1 MNTNHRTRSKSR
13 LLRYLL
19 PSLTGRGRGVG
30 LFLLSAALSLQVS
43 AYTVT
48 HVAEAP
54 QWQID
59 WSYNQPRPDWQEPS
73 ASSYMNFSVI
83 LVTLE
88 EELQPYASNNDLL
101 ALFVGDELRGMSG
114 PALDMSTGETDNKHF
129 VVKAYGDESG
139 GDMIDVTLKY
149 YNAQLR
155 QVFSRSTTMAYNPD
169 EVLGIEED
177 FIPNFTLGSAKYP
190 VVKTIDVA
198 DILASAG
205 ITPADGDI
213 AAAFVGDECRG
224 VSQLSMV
231 NGQWSMGDGQWSTVN
246 LQCSMVNENETV
258 IVKYYDAARSRVFTF
273 DGSVTGDANGDGK
286 VDVADIATVI
296 SVMADGSA
304 GDSPASAD
312 VNGDGTVDVAD
323 IASIISIMAGTPSS
337 PSEQVSNTRPLTISV
352 TEKPFINPDASA
364 SRGTSSV
371 RKAAITTAS
380 TLSEFRMDYTYG
392 TTSSQGYRTATKDG
406 EGKWKGD
413 DEGWPYTDA
422 TVNWYAHNGYPNGKI
437 QEAPFDL
444 TKDADKKPYLSF
456 TVNNDVAK
464 QKDLLVATATGTWDS
479 TGGNLS
485 FTFDHACSALRFYM
499 KKAKNISDYTLTVT
513 SVQLCN
519 VVNEGNYFFN
529 TASWVPGTTTD
540 NYSIFSGS
548 ATLGDTDYT
557 IMDNS
562 DKPYLIVIPQ
572 TLTPWNGSASL
583 ANTYLELTCTLTKG
597 GSTIHNGTAYI
608 PFAATL
614 KQGTQY
620 DVKINIG
627 KNSLYSAPGTKI
639 IP

>member
-1 MNTNHRTRSKSR
+1 MNYKKMFCT
-13 LLRYLL
+13 
-19 PSLTGRGRGVG
+19 V
-30 LFLLSAALSLQVS
+30 LLSAALSLQVS

-88 EELQPYASNNDLL
+88 EELQPYASNDDLL

-129 VVKAYGDESG
+129 LVKAYGDESG

-155 QVFSRSTTMAYNPD
+155 QVFSRSTTITYDPD

-205 ITPADGDI
+205 ITPAEGDI

-231 NGQWSMGDGQWSTVN
+231 NGQSSMDNGQWSTVN
-246 LQCSMVNENETV
+246 LQCSMINENETV
-258 IVKYYDAARSRVFTF
+258 ILKYYDAARHRVFTF
-273 DGSVTGDANGDGK
+273 DGSLTGDANGDGT

-296 SVMADGSA
+296 SVMAHGSA

-323 IASIISIMAGTPSS
+323 IASIISIMAGTPTST
-337 PSEQVSNTRPLTISV
+337 SEQVSNTRPLTISV

-392 TTSSQGYRTATKDG
+392 TTSSHGYRTAKKDG
-406 EGKWKGD
+406 EGKWKND
-413 DEGWPYTDA
+413 SEGWPYTDDPI
-422 TVNWYAHNGYPNGKI
+422 NWYAHNGDIN
-437 QEAPFDL
+437 AL
-444 TKDADKKPYLSF
+444 TGQGFHLTDDADKKPYLSF

-479 TGGNLS
+479 TDGNLS

-540 NYSIFSGS
+540 NYSIFAGS
-548 ATLGDTDYT
+548 AALGDTDYT

-572 TLTPWNGSASL
+572 ALTAWSGSGSP
-583 ANTYLELTCTLTKG
+583 ANTYLELSCTISKEGYEGFT
-597 GSTIHNGTAYI
+597 GTAYI
-608 PFAATL
+608 PFGATL
-614 KQGTQY
+614 EKGTQY
-620 DVKINIG
+620 DVKVNIG
-627 KNSLYSAPGTKI
+627 KNSLYNASGNKI
-639 IP
+639 IQP

>member
-1 MNTNHRTRSKSR
+1 MNYKKMFCT
-13 LLRYLL
+13 L
-19 PSLTGRGRGVG
+19 
-30 LFLLSAALSLQVS
+30 LLSAALSLQAS

-114 PALDMSTGETDNKHF
+114 PALDMSTGETDTNHF
-129 VVKAYGDESG
+129 LVKAYGNESD

-205 ITPADGDI
+205 ITPAEGDI

-231 NGQWSMGDGQWSTVN
+231 NGQSSMGDGQWSTVN

-258 IVKYYDAARSRVFTF
+258 ILKYYDAARHRVFTF
-273 DGSVTGDANGDGK
+273 DGSLTGDANGDGT

-323 IASIISIMAGTPSS
+323 IATIISIMAGTPTS

-364 SRGTSSV
+364 SRGTASV
-371 RKAAITTAS
+371 RKAAITTTS

-392 TTSSQGYRTATKDG
+392 TTSSHGYRTATKDG
-406 EGKWKGD
+406 EGKWIGD
-413 DEGWPYTDA
+413 AQGWPDVNYDV

-437 QEAPFDL
+437 QEAPFCL
-444 TKDADKKPYLSF
+444 TEKPYLSF
-456 TVNNDVAK
+456 TVNDDVAN
-464 QKDLLVATATGTWDS
+464 QKDLLVATTSGTWDS

-513 SVQLCN
+513 SVTLRN
-519 VVNEGNYFFN
+519 VVNEGKYFFN
-529 TASWVPGTTTD
+529 DASWEPGTDKADYTV
-540 NYSIFSGS
+540 FSGS
-548 ATLGDTDYT
+548 ATLDDTDYT
-557 IMDNS
+557 TMDPS
-562 DKPYLIVIPQ
+562 GTPYLIVIPQ
-572 TLTPWNGSASL
+572 TLTAWDATTAIESATAQS
-583 ANTYLELTCTLTKG
+583 YLQITCTITG
-597 GSTIHNGTAYI
+597 PTSYTGTAYI
-608 PFAATL
+608 PFGATL
-614 KQGTQY
+614 KKGTQY

-627 KNSLYSAPGTKI
+627 KNSLYSAANTKAI
-639 IP
+639 K

>member
-1 MNTNHRTRSKSR
+1 MNYKKMFCT
-13 LLRYLL
+13 L
-19 PSLTGRGRGVG
+19 
-30 LFLLSAALSLQVS
+30 LLSAALSLQVS

-88 EELQPYASNNDLL
+88 EELQPYASNDDLL

-129 VVKAYGDESG
+129 LVKAYGDESG

-155 QVFSRSTTMAYNPD
+155 QVFSRSTTMTYDPD

-205 ITPADGDI
+205 ITPAEGDI

-231 NGQWSMGDGQWSTVN
+231 NGQSSMDNGQWSTVN

-258 IVKYYDAARSRVFTF
+258 ILKYYDAAGSRVFTF
-273 DGSVTGDANGDGK
+273 DGSVTGDANGDGT

-296 SVMADGSA
+296 SVMANGSA
-304 GDSPASAD
+304 GGSPASAD

-323 IASIISIMAGTPSS
+323 IATIISIMAGTLSS
-337 PSEQVSNTRPLTISV
+337 PSEELFNTRPLTISV

-380 TLSEFRMDYTYG
+380 TLSEFNLNYTYM
-392 TTSSQGYRTATKDG
+392 YRTNLLDGSMPATKSG
-406 EGKWKGD
+406 EGKWTSGY
-413 DEGWPYTDA
+413 WPDPDA
-422 TVNWYAHNGYPNGKI
+422 TVNWYAHNADIDVIANKVPFYPNGG
-437 QEAPFDL
+437 
-444 TKDADKKPYLSF
+444 TPYLSF
-456 TVNNDVAK
+456 TVKDEIAN
-464 QKDLLVATATGTWDS
+464 QKDLLVATTSGTWDS
-479 TGGNLS
+479 TGGKLS

-499 KKAKNISDYTLTVT
+499 KKAKNISDYTLTV
-513 SVQLCN
+513 SGVQLCN

-529 TASWVPGTTTD
+529 TASWVPGTTTA
-540 NYSIFSGS
+540 NYTIFPGS

-572 TLTPWNGSASL
+572 TLTPWNGSGSP
-583 ANTYLELTCTLTKG
+583 ANTYLKLTCTLTLTKG

-614 KQGTQY
+614 EQGTQY

-627 KNSLYSAPGTKI
+627 KNSLYKAPGTKI

>member
-30 LFLLSAALSLQVS
+30 LFLLSAALSLQAS

-73 ASSYMNFSVI
+73 ASSYLNFSVI

-88 EELQPYASNNDLL
+88 EELQPYASNNDML

-129 VVKAYGDESG
+129 LVKAYGDESG

-155 QVFSRSTTMAYNPD
+155 QVFSRSTTMTYDPD

-177 FIPNFTLGSAKYP
+177 FIPHFTLGSAKYP
-190 VVKTIDVA
+190 VVKTLDVA

-224 VSQLSMV
+224 VSPLPSAAV
-231 NGQWSMGDGQWSTVN
+231 PDGSPSGIT
-246 LQCSMVNENETV
+246 LFLREADETV
-258 IVKYYDAARSRVFTF
+258 ILKYYDAARHRVFTF
-273 DGSVTGDANGDGK
+273 DGSLTGDANGDGT

-323 IASIISIMAGTPSS
+323 IASIISIMAGTPTS

-380 TLSEFRMDYTYG
+380 TLSEFNLNYTYMYSTNLLDG
-392 TTSSQGYRTATKDG
+392 SMSATKSG
-406 EGKWKGD
+406 EGKWTSGN
-413 DEGWPYTDA
+413 WPDPDA
-422 TVNWYAHNGYPNGKI
+422 TVNWYAHNADIDVIANKV
-437 QEAPFDL
+437 PFFL
-444 TKDADKKPYLSF
+444 TADKKPYLSF

-464 QKDLLVATATGTWDS
+464 QKDLLVATTSGTWDS
-479 TGGNLS
+479 TGGKLS

-499 KKAKNISDYTLTVT
+499 KKAKNMSDYTLTVT
-513 SVQLCN
+513 GVQLCN

-562 DKPYLIVIPQ
+562 GTPYLIVIPQ
-572 TLTPWNGSASL
+572 TLTAWDATTAIESATAQS
-583 ANTYLELTCTLTKG
+583 YLQITCTITG
-597 GSTIHNGTAYI
+597 PTSYTGTAYI
-608 PFAATL
+608 PFAATFT
-614 KQGTQY
+614 QGCQHN
-620 DVKINIG
+620 VKVNIG
-627 KNSLYSAPGTKI
+627 KNSLYKASGNKI
-639 IP
+639 IQP

>member
-1 MNTNHRTRSKSR
+1 MNYKKMFCT
-13 LLRYLL
+13 L
-19 PSLTGRGRGVG
+19 
-30 LFLLSAALSLQVS
+30 LLSAVLSLQVS

-59 WSYNQPRPDWQEPS
+59 WSYNEPRPDWQEPS

-88 EELQPYASNNDLL
+88 EELQPYASNDDLL

-129 VVKAYGDESG
+129 LVKAYGDESG

-155 QVFSRSTTMAYNPD
+155 QVFSRSTTMTYDPD

-224 VSQLSMV
+224 VSPLPSAAV
-231 NGQWSMGDGQWSTVN
+231 PDGSPSGIT
-246 LQCSMVNENETV
+246 LFLREADETV
-258 IVKYYDAARSRVFTF
+258 ILKYYDAAGSRVFTF
-273 DGSVTGDANGDGK
+273 DGSVTGDANGDGT

-323 IASIISIMAGTPSS
+323 IASIISIMAGTPTS

-392 TTSSQGYRTATKDG
+392 TDHSHGYRTATKDG
-406 EGKWKGD
+406 DGKWKGD
-413 DEGWPYTDA
+413 GEGWPDVNYDV

-437 QEAPFDL
+437 QEAPFCL
-444 TKDADKKPYLSF
+444 TNKKPYLSF
-456 TVNNDVAK
+456 TVNDDVAN
-464 QKDLLVATATGTWDS
+464 QKDLLVATTSGTWKS
-479 TGGNLS
+479 TGGKLS

-499 KKAKNISDYTLTVT
+499 KKAKNISDYTLTV
-513 SVQLCN
+513 SGVQLCN

-540 NYSIFSGS
+540 NYSIFSGN

>member
-73 ASSYMNFSVI
+73 PSAYINFSVI

-88 EELQPYASNNDLL
+88 EELQPYASDDDLL

-129 VVKAYGDESG
+129 LVKAYGDESG

-190 VVKTIDVA
+190 IVKTIDVA

-205 ITPADGDI
+205 ITPAEGDI

-224 VSQLSMV
+224 VSPLPSAAV
-231 NGQWSMGDGQWSTVN
+231 PDGSPSGIT
-246 LQCSMVNENETV
+246 LFLREADETV
-258 IVKYYDAARSRVFTF
+258 IVKYYDAARNRIITF
-273 DGSVTGDANGDGK
+273 DGSVTGDANGDGT

-296 SVMADGSA
+296 SVMASDGTLGSV
-304 GDSPASAD
+304 PHYAD

-323 IASIISIMAGTPSS
+323 IASIISIMAGTPTS

-364 SRGTSSV
+364 SRGTTSV
-371 RKAAITTAS
+371 KRAAITTTS
-380 TLSEFRMDYTYG
+380 TLLAFNLDYTYMYSTNLLNG
-392 TTSSQGYRTATKDG
+392 SMSATKSG
-406 EGKWKGD
+406 EGKWTSGY
-413 DEGWPYTDA
+413 WPDPDA
-422 TVNWYAHNGYPNGKI
+422 TVNWYAHNGDIN
-437 QEAPFDL
+437 AL
-444 TKDADKKPYLSF
+444 TGQGFHLTDDADKKPYLSF
-456 TVNNDVAK
+456 IVNNDVAK
-464 QKDLLVATATGTWDS
+464 QKDLLVATATGSFTA

-485 FTFDHACSALRFYM
+485 LTFDHACSALRFYM
-499 KKAKNISDYTLTVT
+499 KKATNMSDYTLTVT
-513 SVQLCN
+513 KVKLCN
-519 VVNEGNYFFN
+519 VVKQGDYYFN
-529 TASWVPGTTTD
+529 TKLWTPSTTTSS
-540 NYSIFSGS
+540 YTVFSGS
-548 ATLGDTDYT
+548 ATLGTTDYT
-557 IMDNS
+557 AMDTS
-562 DKPYLIVIPQ
+562 EKPYLILIPQ
-572 TLTPWNGSASL
+572 TLTAWNPSASL

-614 KQGTQY
+614 EQGTQY

-627 KNSLYSAPGTKI
+627 KNSLYSAANTKAI
-639 IP
+639 K

>member
-73 ASSYMNFSVI
+73 PSAYINFSVI

-88 EELQPYASNNDLL
+88 DELQPYASDNDLL

-114 PALDMSTGETDNKHF
+114 PALDMSTGETDTNHF
-129 VVKAYGDESG
+129 LVKAYGNESD

-155 QVFSRSTTMAYNPD
+155 QVFSRSTTMTYDPD

-231 NGQWSMGDGQWSTVN
+231 NGQWSMGDGQLSMVNGQWSMGDGQWSTVN
-246 LQCSMVNENETV
+246 LQCSMINENETV
-258 IVKYYDAARSRVFTF
+258 VLKYYDADRSRILTF

-296 SVMADGSA
+296 TVMASEVDSGSTA
-304 GDSPASAD
+304 ASD
-312 VNGDGTVDVAD
+312 VNGDGKVDVAD
-323 IASIISIMAGTPSS
+323 IATIISIMAAPR
-337 PSEQVSNTRPLTISV
+337 RPLTISV
-352 TEKPFINPDASA
+352 TEHPYAIPNGSRATRSKTLAAPIVTGSTFDAFD
-364 SRGTSSV
+364 
-371 RKAAITTAS
+371 
-380 TLSEFRMDYTYG
+380 LDYTYG
-392 TTSSQGYRTATKDG
+392 STPSYGNTKATKNS
-406 EGKWKGD
+406 EGKWSSTGS
-413 DEGWPYTDA
+413 WPTPYA
-422 TVNWYAHNGYPNGKI
+422 TVSWYAHNGGTFILNGG
-437 QEAPFDL
+437 
-444 TKDADKKPYLSF
+444 TPYLSF
-456 TVNNDVAK
+456 SVEEAVAN
-464 QKDLLVATATGTWDS
+464 QKDLLVSTAAGTYGD
-479 TGGNLS
+479 TEGNLS
-485 FTFDHACSALRFYM
+485 FTFSHVCSALRFYM
-499 KKAKNISDYTLTVT
+499 KKATNMSDYTLTVK
-513 SVQLCN
+513 SVILRN
-519 VVNEGNYFFN
+519 VVKTGNYYYGTSTWELG
-529 TASWVPGTTTD
+529 TASTYYTLFTGT
-540 NYSIFSGS
+540 
-548 ATLGDTDYT
+548 ATLGTADYT
-557 IMDNS
+557 PMDTS
-562 DKPYLIVIPQ
+562 EKPYVIVIPQ
-572 TLTPWNGSASL
+572 KLTAWDPATDLSNS
-583 ANTYLELTCTLTKG
+583 YLELQYTISKG
-597 GSTIHNGTAYI
+597 DANEYSSTAYI
-608 PFAATL
+608 PFAATF
-614 KQGTQY
+614 KQGYQH
-620 DVKINIG
+620 DVKVNIG
-627 KNSLYSAPGTKI
+627 KNSLYNDSGNKI

>member
-1 MNTNHRTRSKSR
+1 MNYKKMFCT
-13 LLRYLL
+13 L
-19 PSLTGRGRGVG
+19 
-30 LFLLSAALSLQVS
+30 LLSAVLSLQVS

-129 VVKAYGDESG
+129 LVKAYGDESG

-155 QVFSRSTTMAYNPD
+155 QVFSRSTTMTYDPD

-190 VVKTIDVA
+190 VVKTLDVA

-205 ITPADGDI
+205 ITPAEGDI

-224 VSQLSMV
+224 VSPLPSAAV
-231 NGQWSMGDGQWSTVN
+231 PDGSPSGIT
-246 LQCSMVNENETV
+246 LFLREADETV
-258 IVKYYDAARSRVFTF
+258 IVKYYDAARHRVFTF
-273 DGSVTGDANGDGK
+273 DGSLTGDANGDGT

-352 TEKPFINPDASA
+352 TEKPFINPDASSA
-364 SRGTSSV
+364 GARVGDYKSPSTFSV
-371 RKAAITTAS
+371 RRAAITTTSSLKAFN
-380 TLSEFRMDYTYG
+380 LNYTYMYSTNLFDG
-392 TTSSQGYRTATKDG
+392 SMSATKSG
-406 EGKWKGD
+406 EGKWSSTGY
-413 DEGWPYTDA
+413 WPDPDA
-422 TVNWYAHNGYPNGKI
+422 TVNWYAHNADIDVIANKVPFYPNGG
-437 QEAPFDL
+437 
-444 TKDADKKPYLSF
+444 TPYLSF
-456 TVNNDVAK
+456 TVKDEIAN
-464 QKDLLVATATGTWDS
+464 QKDLLVATTSGTWDS
-479 TGGNLS
+479 TGGKLS

-499 KKAKNISDYTLTVT
+499 KKAKNMRDYTLTVT
-513 SVQLCN
+513 SVILKN
-519 VVNEGNYFFN
+519 VVKTGEYFFN

-548 ATLGDTDYT
+548 ATLGTDDYT
-557 IMDNS
+557 AMDTGE
-562 DKPYLIVIPQ
+562 KPYVIVIPQ
-572 TLTPWNGSASL
+572 TLTAWSGSGSP
-583 ANTYLELTCTLTKG
+583 ANTYLELSCTISKEGYEGFT
-597 GSTIHNGTAYI
+597 GTAYI
-608 PFAATL
+608 PFGATL
-614 KQGTQY
+614 EKGYQH
-620 DVKINIG
+620 DVKVNIG
-627 KNSLYSAPGTKI
+627 KNSLYEASGTKI

>member
-155 QVFSRSTTMAYNPD
+155 QVFSRSTTMTYDPD

-246 LQCSMVNENETV
+246 LQCSMVNENEAV
-258 IVKYYDAARSRVFTF
+258 IVKYYDADRSRILTF

-296 SVMADGSA
+296 TVMASA
-304 GDSPASAD
+304 TTPDASALGTAD
-312 VNGDGTVDVAD
+312 VNADGKVDVAD
-323 IASIISIMAGTPSS
+323 IATIISIMAAPR
-337 PSEQVSNTRPLTISV
+337 RPLTISV
-352 TEKPFINPDASA
+352 TEHPYAIPNG
-364 SRGTSSV
+364 SRATRS
-371 RKAAITTAS
+371 KTLAAPIVTAS
-380 TLSEFRMDYTYG
+380 TFNTFDLDYTYG
-392 TTSSQGYRTATKDG
+392 ASRGSATATKDG
-406 EGKWKGD
+406 KGKWSSTGS
-413 DEGWPYTDA
+413 WPFTDA
-422 TVNWYAHNGYPNGKI
+422 TVSWYAHNGGTFIPNG
-437 QEAPFDL
+437 D
-444 TKDADKKPYLSF
+444 TPYLSF
-456 TVNNDVAK
+456 TVEEAVVN
-464 QKDLLVATATGTWDS
+464 QKDLLVSTATGTYGD
-479 TGGNLS
+479 NLS

-499 KKAKNISDYTLTVT
+499 KKATNMSDYTLTVT
-513 SVQLCN
+513 SVILRN
-519 VVNEGNYFFN
+519 VVKTGDYYYH
-529 TASWVPGTTTD
+529 TSKWTPGTATT
-540 NYSIFSGS
+540 YYTLFTGT
-548 ATLGDTDYT
+548 ATLGTADYT
-557 IMDNS
+557 AMDTGEN
-562 DKPYLIVIPQ
+562 PYVIVIPQ
-572 TLTPWNGSASL
+572 KLTAWNPATDLGNS
-583 ANTYLELTCTLTKG
+583 YLELQCTISKG
-597 GSTIHNGTAYI
+597 NTTLHSSTAYI
-608 PFAATL
+608 PFAATFT
-614 KQGTQY
+614 QGNQY
-620 DVKINIG
+620 DVKVNIG
-627 KNSLYSAPGTKI
+627 KNSLYNDSSNKI
-639 IP
+639 IQP

>member
-1 MNTNHRTRSKSR
+1 MNYKKMFCT
-13 LLRYLL
+13 L
-19 PSLTGRGRGVG
+19 
-30 LFLLSAALSLQVS
+30 LLSAVLSLQVS

-88 EELQPYASNNDLL
+88 EELQPYASNDDLL

-129 VVKAYGDESG
+129 LVKAYGDESG

-155 QVFSRSTTMAYNPD
+155 QVFSRSTTMTYDPD

-224 VSQLSMV
+224 VSPLPSAAV
-231 NGQWSMGDGQWSTVN
+231 PDGSPSGIT
-246 LQCSMVNENETV
+246 LFLREADETV
-258 IVKYYDAARSRVFTF
+258 ILKYYDAAGSRVFTF
-273 DGSVTGDANGDGK
+273 DGSVTGDANGDGT

-323 IASIISIMAGTPSS
+323 IASIISIMAGTPTS

-392 TTSSQGYRTATKDG
+392 TDHSHGYRTATKDG
-406 EGKWKGD
+406 DGKWKGD
-413 DEGWPYTDA
+413 GEGWPDVNYDV

-437 QEAPFDL
+437 QEAPFCL
-444 TKDADKKPYLSF
+444 TNKKPYLSF
-456 TVNNDVAK
+456 TVNDDVAN
-464 QKDLLVATATGTWDS
+464 QKDLLVATTSGTWKS
-479 TGGNLS
+479 TGGKLS

-499 KKAKNISDYTLTVT
+499 KKAKNISDYTLTV
-513 SVQLCN
+513 SGVQLCN

-540 NYSIFSGS
+540 NYSIFSGN

>member
-1 MNTNHRTRSKSR
+1 
-13 LLRYLL
+13 
-19 PSLTGRGRGVG
+19 
-30 LFLLSAALSLQVS
+30 
-43 AYTVT
+43 
-48 HVAEAP
+48 
-54 QWQID
+54 
-59 WSYNQPRPDWQEPS
+59 
-73 ASSYMNFSVI
+73 
-83 LVTLE
+83 
-88 EELQPYASNNDLL
+88 
-101 ALFVGDELRGMSG
+101 
-114 PALDMSTGETDNKHF
+114 
-129 VVKAYGDESG
+129 
-139 GDMIDVTLKY
+139 
-149 YNAQLR
+149 
-155 QVFSRSTTMAYNPD
+155 VFSRSTTMTYDPD

-224 VSQLSMV
+224 VSPLPSAAV
-231 NGQWSMGDGQWSTVN
+231 PDGSPSGIT
-246 LQCSMVNENETV
+246 LFLREADETV
-258 IVKYYDAARSRVFTF
+258 ILKYYDAAGSRVFTF
-273 DGSVTGDANGDGK
+273 DGSVTGDANGDGT

-323 IASIISIMAGTPSS
+323 IASIISIMAGTPTS

-392 TTSSQGYRTATKDG
+392 TDHSHGYRTATKDG
-406 EGKWKGD
+406 DGKWKGD
-413 DEGWPYTDA
+413 GEGWPDVNYDV

-437 QEAPFDL
+437 QEAPFCL
-444 TKDADKKPYLSF
+444 TNKKPYLSF
-456 TVNNDVAK
+456 TVNDDVAN
-464 QKDLLVATATGTWDS
+464 QKDLLVATTSGTWKS
-479 TGGNLS
+479 TGGKLS

-499 KKAKNISDYTLTVT
+499 KKAKNISDYTLTV
-513 SVQLCN
+513 SGVQLCN

-540 NYSIFSGS
+540 NYSIFSGN

>member
-1 MNTNHRTRSKSR
+1 MNYKKMFCT
-13 LLRYLL
+13 
-19 PSLTGRGRGVG
+19 V
-30 LFLLSAALSLQVS
+30 LLSAVLSLQAS

-73 ASSYMNFSVI
+73 ATSYMNFSVI

-88 EELQPYASNNDLL
+88 EELQPYASNDDLL

-155 QVFSRSTTMAYNPD
+155 QVFSRSTTITYDPD

-205 ITPADGDI
+205 ITPAEGDI

-224 VSQLSMV
+224 VSPFTSAGPQSEGFM
-231 NGQWSMGDGQWSTVN
+231 
-246 LQCSMVNENETV
+246 LQCALANEGETV
-258 IVKYYDAARSRVFTF
+258 ILKYYDAARHRVFTF
-273 DGSVTGDANGDGK
+273 DGSLTGDANGDGK

-296 SVMADGSA
+296 SVMAHGSA

-323 IASIISIMAGTPSS
+323 IASIISIMAGTPTS

-392 TTSSQGYRTATKDG
+392 TTPSHGYRIAKKDGDGKWKRDG
-406 EGKWKGD
+406 EG
-413 DEGWPYTDA
+413 WPDTDA
-422 TVNWYAHNGYPNGKI
+422 TVNWYAHNGYANGNI
-437 QEAPFDL
+437 QNAPFYL
-444 TKDADKKPYLSF
+444 TDDADKKPYLSF

-479 TGGNLS
+479 TDGNLS
-485 FTFDHACSALRFYM
+485 FTFDHACSALCFYM

-513 SVQLCN
+513 GVQLCN

-548 ATLGDTDYT
+548 ATLGDTNYT

-572 TLTPWNGSASL
+572 TLTAWSGSGSP
-583 ANTYLELTCTLTKG
+583 ANTYLELSCTISKEGYEGFT
-597 GSTIHNGTAYI
+597 GTAYI
-608 PFAATL
+608 PFGATL
-614 KQGTQY
+614 EKGTQY
-620 DVKINIG
+620 DVKVNIG
-627 KNSLYSAPGTKI
+627 KNSLYNDYGNKI
-639 IP
+639 IQP

>member
-1 MNTNHRTRSKSR
+1 MNYKKMFCT
-13 LLRYLL
+13 
-19 PSLTGRGRGVG
+19 V
-30 LFLLSAALSLQVS
+30 LLSAALSLQAS

-88 EELQPYASNNDLL
+88 EELQPYASNDDLL

-155 QVFSRSTTMAYNPD
+155 QVFSRSTTITYDPD

-205 ITPADGDI
+205 ITPAEGDI

-231 NGQWSMGDGQWSTVN
+231 NGQSSMDNGQWSTVN
-246 LQCSMVNENETV
+246 LQCSMINENETV
-258 IVKYYDAARSRVFTF
+258 ILKYYDAARHRVFTF
-273 DGSVTGDANGDGK
+273 DGSLTGDANGDGT

-296 SVMADGSA
+296 SVMAHGSA

-323 IASIISIMAGTPSS
+323 IASIISIMAGTPTS

-392 TTSSQGYRTATKDG
+392 TTSSHGYRTATKDG
-406 EGKWKGD
+406 EGKWKND
-413 DEGWPYTDA
+413 DEGWPDVNYNV
-422 TVNWYAHNGYPNGKI
+422 TVNWYAHNGYANGNI
-437 QEAPFDL
+437 ENAPFYL
-444 TKDADKKPYLSF
+444 TDDVDKKPYLSF

-464 QKDLLVATATGTWDS
+464 QKDLLVATATGTLGS

-499 KKAKNISDYTLTVT
+499 KKAKNISDYTLTVK
-513 SVQLCN
+513 SVILKN
-519 VVNEGNYFFN
+519 VVKTGEYYFGSS
-529 TASWVPGTTTD
+529 TWEPGT
-540 NYSIFSGS
+540 
-548 ATLGDTDYT
+548 ATTDYT
-557 IMDNS
+557 DYTLFTGTATLSTDDYREMDTGE
-562 DKPYLIVIPQ
+562 KPYVIVIPQ
-572 TLTPWNGSASL
+572 TLTAWDPATDLSNS
-583 ANTYLELTCTLTKG
+583 YLELQCTISNDKATLH
-597 GSTIHNGTAYI
+597 SGTAYI
-608 PFAATL
+608 PFAATFT
-614 KQGTQY
+614 QGCQH
-620 DVKINIG
+620 DVKVNIG
-627 KNSLYSAPGTKI
+627 MNTLYNKSGNKI
-639 IP
+639 IQP

>member
-1 MNTNHRTRSKSR
+1 MNYKKMFCT
-13 LLRYLL
+13 
-19 PSLTGRGRGVG
+19 V
-30 LFLLSAALSLQVS
+30 LLSAVLSLQVS

-88 EELQPYASNNDLL
+88 EELQHYASNNDLL

-114 PALDMSTGETDNKHF
+114 PVLDMGTGETDNKHF
-129 VVKAYGDESG
+129 LVKAYGDESG

-155 QVFSRSTTMAYNPD
+155 QVFSRSTTMTYDPD

-190 VVKTIDVA
+190 IVKTLDVA

-205 ITPADGDI
+205 ITPAEGDI

-231 NGQWSMGDGQWSTVN
+231 NGQSSMDNGQWSTGDGQWSTVN

-258 IVKYYDAARSRVFTF
+258 ILKYYDAARHRVFTF
-273 DGSVTGDANGDGK
+273 DGSVTGDANGDGT

-312 VNGDGTVDVAD
+312 VNGDGKVDVAD
-323 IASIISIMAGTPSS
+323 IATIISIMAGTPSS

-352 TEKPFINPDASA
+352 TEKPFINPNASA
-364 SRGTSSV
+364 SRGTTSV
-371 RKAAITTAS
+371 RKAAITTTS
-380 TLSEFRMDYTYG
+380 TLLEFRMDYTYG
-392 TTSSQGYRTATKDG
+392 TDPSHGYRTATKDG
-406 EGKWKGD
+406 EGKWIGD
-413 DEGWPYTDA
+413 AQGWPDINNDV

-437 QEAPFDL
+437 QEAPFYL
-444 TKDADKKPYLSF
+444 TADKKPYLSF
-456 TVNNDVAK
+456 TVNDKVAN
-464 QKDLLVATATGTWDS
+464 QKDLLVATTSGTWDS

-513 SVQLCN
+513 DVELCN
-519 VVNEGNYFFN
+519 VVKTGDYYFN
-529 TASWVPGTTTD
+529 TASWTPGTTTD

-572 TLTPWNGSASL
+572 TLTAWDGSTAIGL
-583 ANTYLELTCTLTKG
+583 ATAQSYLQITCTITG
-597 GSTIHNGTAYI
+597 PTSYTGTAYI
-608 PFAATL
+608 PFGATL
-614 KQGTQY
+614 KKGTQY

-627 KNSLYSAPGTKI
+627 KNSLNKSDGTKI
-639 IP
+639 IN